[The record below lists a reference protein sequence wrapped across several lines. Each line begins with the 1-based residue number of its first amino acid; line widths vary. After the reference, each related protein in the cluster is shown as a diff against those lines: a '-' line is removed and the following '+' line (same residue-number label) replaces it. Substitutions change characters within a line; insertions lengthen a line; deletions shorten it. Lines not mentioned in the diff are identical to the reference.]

1 MNLKILPVMLLSALS
16 FGQTSSPLH
25 LEKEIDLPG
34 VEGRIDHLS
43 VDVQRGRLFVSAL
56 GNNTVEII
64 DIKQGQ
70 RVTEIKGLKAPQGV
84 LYEPA
89 SNRIF
94 VANDRDGLN
103 YYNTAC
109 GIGGQVTAK
118 RLFRKALSDRSHP
131 QPPILNLE

>member
-25 LEKEIDLPG
+25 LEKEIDLP
-34 VEGRIDHLS
+34 
-43 VDVQRGRLFVSAL
+43 GRLFVSAL